1 MNKRTNTVPD
11 GIVFHG
17 KFPDEISRDNFFT
30 REKNER
36 NELKKSGKQREER
49 RKKNR
54 QRNNANSI
62 NITHGS
68 L

>member
-36 NELKKSGKQREER
+36 NELKKVGGGGGEEEEKSTTQQREF
-49 RKKNR
+49 N
-54 QRNNANSI
+54 
-62 NITHGS
+62 
-68 L
+68 